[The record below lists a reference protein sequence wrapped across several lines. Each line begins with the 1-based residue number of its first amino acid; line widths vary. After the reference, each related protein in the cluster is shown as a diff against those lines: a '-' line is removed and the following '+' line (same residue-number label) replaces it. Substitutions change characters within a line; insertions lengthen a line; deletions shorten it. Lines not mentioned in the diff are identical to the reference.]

1 MASKRLYRVYLW
13 RMPGAMRV
21 VEEVWAPS
29 GMAALYQAMRA
40 RGVAYSPAAHVV
52 PDNDRLPIEDYEHV
66 RCTLDAA
73 GHSGQAGRAARN
85 GVR

>member
-1 MASKRLYRVYLW
+1 MASKHLYRVYLW
-13 RMPGAMRV
+13 RMPGAVRV
-21 VEEVWAPS
+21 VEEVRTSS

-40 RGVAYSPAAHVV
+40 RRVAYSPAAYVV

-66 RCTLDAA
+66 RCTLDAS
-73 GHSGQAGRAARN
+73 GHSNQAGRSARN

>member
-1 MASKRLYRVYLW
+1 MVLKRLYRVYLW
-13 RMPGAMRV
+13 RMPGAVRV
-21 VEEVWAPS
+21 VEEVRAAS

-40 RGVAYSPAAHVV
+40 RRVAYSPAAYVV
-52 PDNDRLPIEDYEHV
+52 PDNDRLPIEDYQQV

-73 GHSGQAGRAARN
+73 GHSGQAGRSVRD